1 MENQVGRC
9 DLSTQMCYWTQ
20 FFKGKHFI
28 YLVCQILLNVTIQ
41 LIITQ
46 KLSYIGTQNKLSI
59 YIYIYTHTHTH
70 IYKENLIK
78 LQRVETTKVENERFS
93 M

>member
-46 KLSYIGTQNKLSI
+46 KLRYIGTQNKL
-59 YIYIYTHTHTH
+59 Y

-78 LQRVETTKVENERFS
+78 LQRVETTKFENERFS